1 MGEEFEG
8 QLIITWLCKLLVYG
22 CNYSLTFQTKIIV
35 TLTSSTMTK
44 NELKGNVSVCNH
56 YYHSIQVEL
65 PHGGRCPPSSSN
77 RRGGYHGCNGEGIWR
92 IILIKLGMSVLLKF
106 ITMVKF

>member
-44 NELKGNVSVCNH
+44 NECT
-56 YYHSIQVEL
+56 VEL

-92 IILIKLGMSVLLKF
+92 II
-106 ITMVKF
+106 